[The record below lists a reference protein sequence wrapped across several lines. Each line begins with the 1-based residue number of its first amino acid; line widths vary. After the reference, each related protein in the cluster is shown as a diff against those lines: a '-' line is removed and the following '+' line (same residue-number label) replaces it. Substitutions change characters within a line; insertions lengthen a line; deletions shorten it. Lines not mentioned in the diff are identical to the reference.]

1 MEKLV
6 KQILGTGQENIS
18 RSWAKNWLLKLLS
31 LCFALFLW
39 YFVVGEDK
47 VDMTV
52 NIPIEIVN
60 LPRDLM
66 ISNQVKR
73 QLEVTVSGPRGLIRG
88 ITGQHITRS
97 VDLSSATP
105 GTVVVR
111 NEPDSVPFPRGVK
124 VLRIQPTHIIFL
136 LDRLIQ
142 KDLVVNPIIEKEP
155 PGNYE
160 VASIQLEPPTIT
172 ITGPQAVLAGVD
184 ILLTRPID
192 VSGLTGSVIRQV
204 SLDLKPDLADLIGE
218 PVVTARIN
226 IREKTVERRVTG
238 LPVEV
243 NGSDPSRK
251 HKITPPTV
259 SVRAELPV
267 GLVKNTTDLKSLFLT
282 KINLEGMAPGT
293 HKVPVKINATQ
304 EVRIL
309 EVSPETVTVT
319 IQAPAE

>member
-1 MEKLV
+1 MEKLA
-6 KQILGTGQENIS
+6 KQILGKASGKLS
-18 RSWAKNWLLKLLS
+18 GAWAKNWLLKLLS
-31 LCFALFLW
+31 FCFAVFLW

-52 NIPIEIVN
+52 NIPVEIVN

-88 ITGQHITRS
+88 ISGQHITRS

-111 NEPDSVPFPRGVK
+111 NEPESIPFPRGVK

-142 KDLVVNPIIEKEP
+142 KELIINPIIENDP

-160 VASIQLEPPTIT
+160 VASIQLDPPTFT
-172 ITGPQAVLAGVD
+172 ITGPQTVLGAVDTLH
-184 ILLTRPID
+184 TRPVD
-192 VSGLTGSVIRQV
+192 VSGLTGSIIRQV
-204 SLDLKPDLADLIGE
+204 TLDLKPDLADLIGE
-218 PVVTARIN
+218 PVVTARVN
-226 IREKTVERRVTG
+226 IREKTVERLITG

-243 NGSDPSRK
+243 HTTDSPFR
-251 HKITPPTV
+251 HQITPSAIT
-259 SVRAELPV
+259 VRAELPV
-267 GLVKNTTDLKSLFLT
+267 GLVKNTPDLKSLFLT
-282 KINLEGMAPGT
+282 SIDLEGIPPGK
-293 HKVPVKINATQ
+293 HELPVRISATQ

-309 EVSPETVTVT
+309 EVTPATVKVT
-319 IQAPAE
+319 IQTPEG